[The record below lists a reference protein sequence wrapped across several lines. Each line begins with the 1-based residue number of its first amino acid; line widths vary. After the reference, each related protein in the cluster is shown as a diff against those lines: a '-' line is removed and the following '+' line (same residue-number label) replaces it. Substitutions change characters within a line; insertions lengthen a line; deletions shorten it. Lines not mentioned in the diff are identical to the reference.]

1 MHFLCKFFFTFLKG
15 AVSDK
20 GYNSMSR
27 EELKSLT
34 HQPSSGETD
43 SEQQKAHKEKTSLRF
58 TLPITHKS
66 KEKKEV
72 NGEQTALYIVQQQV
86 WYRDKGWQ
94 NLIYLKDFI
103 RLLQWYVL
111 IFFVPFSN
119 SFN

>member
-1 MHFLCKFFFTFLKG
+1 
-15 AVSDK
+15 
-20 GYNSMSR
+20 MSR

>member
-1 MHFLCKFFFTFLKG
+1 MHFLYKFFFTFLKG